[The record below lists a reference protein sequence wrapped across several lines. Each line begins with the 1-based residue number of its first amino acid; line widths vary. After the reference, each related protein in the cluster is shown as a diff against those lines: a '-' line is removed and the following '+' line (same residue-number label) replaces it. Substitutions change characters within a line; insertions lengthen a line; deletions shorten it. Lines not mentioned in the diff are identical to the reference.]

1 MAFPDTAGGA
11 GLLGIDT
18 ELTTV
23 DLFADDEVTAVLR
36 GEVTVTGLASEDA
49 GPDDEACDLEET
61 EECVGV
67 EEEEW
72 LGVEEEEEE
81 AEVTGVLVGEPVL
94 ACIMDIK
101 LDKWPGDFMPLPSLL
116 LSLLLRLL
124 LLLLVEVEAAAMLVT

>member
-1 MAFPDTAGGA
+1 MAFPDTAGGG

-49 GPDDEACDLEET
+49 GLDDEECDDVEGT

-67 EEEEW
+67 EEEE
-72 LGVEEEEEE
+72 
-81 AEVTGVLVGEPVL
+81 
-94 ACIMDIK
+94 
-101 LDKWPGDFMPLPSLL
+101 
-116 LSLLLRLL
+116 
-124 LLLLVEVEAAAMLVT
+124 